1 MLTSITNAAAFFL
14 AAIIPIPA
22 LRTLCIQASHSEKLS
37 NFNAIYLSKK
47 PSTCGMTGIQ
57 IYLDLV
63 RLALK

>member
-47 PSTCGMTGIQ
+47 TCGMTGIK
-57 IYLDLV
+57 IYLDLA